1 LTYRPIDLFFWR
13 LHLMGAIFYMVFTGK
28 KHFLIFVILLLV
40 ILGFSFSAQAQEET
54 DKIYVMEPIEIK
66 GNRILDLIT
75 NPFLESTGLEL
86 STTTI
91 NQAEIERQG
100 SKTLTDAM
108 QYVPGAWIET
118 RGRKVKQ
125 FFSVRGQKYPY
136 PEYALDGAWQREFYE
151 LPYFF
156 SSADIE
162 KIEIIRSSAALLTGL
177 SGLAGVIN
185 IIPKEYIKPETTSE
199 VEYGTF
205 DTYRFH
211 ISHGATV
218 GKTSYAVG
226 LGSYHTDGLKD
237 KYAVENI
244 SNFYGDIKW
253 RPVNT
258 LTIKTELFQLY
269 GMRELAKAEPPADPS
284 LQNALE
290 KFDPTNTTMFNL
302 KTDFH
307 PNSKANTS
315 LLMYYSNRDDTFVT
329 ETKTPY
335 TVSNEL
341 DFEWGANLIQSLL
354 ISNSNVLRF
363 GGLYNHWVAPN
374 GKRFYVGRRCDLETF
389 SAVMV
394 DEQQLG
400 KLNINA
406 GLRWYKNYIK
416 DYGAFNIEGTAG
428 KFKDVAQIEDQWEPS
443 VFSGSF
449 GIAYH
454 VLRNLSL
461 NLNLASGY
469 IQPRFGTLDMNLEIP
484 KNERRIKLDS
494 GFRVVSNKIGSISLV
509 GFVTQQK
516 DAITLSGNTKEINGR
531 IMELYMN
538 QKKDQIG
545 LELDTQSVPILGI
558 AEPFL
563 NLTAMR
569 SRSESE
575 GEMKRDET
583 TPQFILN
590 SGIYMSKSSID
601 FNFLWKYVSS
611 YENTRFLPTIKGQPL
626 VPEQLG
632 KFHCL
637 NAIIGWSFGKK
648 HQTRAYIEIQNLL
661 DKKFSTVVGYPDFGR
676 AITVGIKSAV

>member
-1 LTYRPIDLFFWR
+1 MMSIS
-13 LHLMGAIFYMVFTGK
+13 K
-28 KHFLIFVILLLV
+28 SFLISAILSLV
-40 ILGFSFSAQAQEET
+40 FFGFMFSTQAQEET
-54 DKIYVMEPIEIK
+54 EKIYVMEPIEVKI
-66 GNRILDLIT
+66 NRILDLMA
-75 NPFLESTGLEL
+75 NPFLESAGLEL

-100 SKTLTDAM
+100 AKTLTDAM

-185 IIPKEYIKPETTSE
+185 IIPKEYKKPQTTSE
-199 VEYGTF
+199 IEYGSF

-211 ISHGATV
+211 ISHGSAV

-226 LGSYHTDGLKD
+226 LGSSHTDGPKD
-237 KYAVENI
+237 RYAVENI
-244 SNFYGDIKW
+244 TNFYGNIKW
-253 RPVNT
+253 RPIDA
-258 LTIKTELFQLY
+258 LTIKTELFHLY
-269 GMRELAKAEPPADPS
+269 GMRELAKAEPPADPN

-290 KFDPTNTTMFNL
+290 KFDPINTTMFNFI
-302 KTDFH
+302 TDFH
-307 PNSKANTS
+307 PNNKANTN
-315 LLMYYSNRDDTFVT
+315 LLMYYGNRDDTFVT

-335 TVSNEL
+335 AVNNEL

-354 ISNSNVLRF
+354 ISNGNVLRF

-394 DEQQLG
+394 DEQQIG

-428 KFKDVAQIEDQWEPS
+428 KFKDVAQTEDQWEPS
-443 VFSGSF
+443 VFNGSF
-449 GIAYH
+449 GIAYY

-469 IQPRFGTLDMNLEIP
+469 IQPRVGTLDIQLETP
-484 KNERRIKLDS
+484 KNERRTKLDS
-494 GFRVVSNKIGSISLV
+494 GFRVMSSKIGSISLV
-509 GFVTQQK
+509 GFVIQQK
-516 DAITLSGNTKEINGR
+516 DAITLSGITKEINGR

-538 QKKDQIG
+538 QNKDQIG
-545 LELDTQSVPILGI
+545 LELDAQSTPIFGI
-558 AEPFL
+558 AESFF
-563 NLTAMR
+563 NFTAMR
-569 SRSESE
+569 SHSESE
-575 GEMKRDET
+575 GKMKSDEQV
-583 TPQFILN
+583 PQFILN
-590 SGIYMSKSSID
+590 TGIYASKSNID
-601 FNFLWKYVSS
+601 FNLLWKYVSS
-611 YENTRFLPTIKGQPL
+611 YESTRFLATVKGQPI
-626 VPEQLG
+626 VPEPLG
-632 KFHCL
+632 
-637 NAIIGWSFGKK
+637 G
-648 HQTRAYIEIQNLL
+648 
-661 DKKFSTVVGYPDFGR
+661 
-676 AITVGIKSAV
+676 